1 MLVRHQGDLQANHQ
15 LQLKQITQL
24 IVFVLPSSR
33 RTANSSIMKP
43 YVHEYVHDHLHLHD
57 H

>member
-1 MLVRHQGDLQANHQ
+1 MLARHQGDLQANHQ

-24 IVFVLPSSR
+24 TVFVLPSSR
-33 RTANSSIMKP
+33 RTANSIMKP
-43 YVHEYVHDHLHLHD
+43 YAHEYVHDHLHLHE